1 MPVKYLGIMKL
12 DPYKQARAQ
21 GRADMRDEVL
31 KVLSEAATFS
41 SKEQAD
47 LLWDLIKITREI
59 AMEEK

>member
-1 MPVKYLGIMKL
+1 
-12 DPYKQARAQ
+12 
-21 GRADMRDEVL
+21 MRDEVL